1 MKKYNIGFV
10 GSGKMAG
17 AIIKGLLKSN
27 FTTSEYLLAT
37 QAEAENIKEKSSELG
52 IEIILDNKIL
62 AQKSDVIFIA
72 TKPNQVVDVL
82 NEISPFVTPEKL
94 EVKHRE
100 ILSDIAQ
107 NYSTKEQYN
116 DLKVQLS
123 NMQAKIDKIYDV
135 IIEGGKHDTN

>member
-1 MKKYNIGFV
+1 MERYISRYLPVGIVCVALIFQYN
-10 GSGKMAG
+10 
-17 AIIKGLLKSN
+17 L
-27 FTTSEYLLAT
+27 
-37 QAEAENIKEKSSELG
+37 
-52 IEIILDNKIL
+52 
-62 AQKSDVIFIA
+62 
-72 TKPNQVVDVL
+72 
-82 NEISPFVTPEKL
+82 FVTPERL

-135 IIEGGKHDTN
+135 IIIEGGNK